1 MTTSAATATGLIAVD
16 WGTSSLRV
24 YRLDAAGQVLEQRST
39 SVGLMACQ
47 GRFEAVLAE
56 QIAGWDEPLIVMA
69 GMIGSRNGWFEV
81 PYVATPA
88 GRREIGA
95 GLRDVSAVSLPG
107 RRIVIAPGLCDRPGG
122 RAPEV
127 MRGEETQILG
137 LFDLLA
143 HDPGAGPH
151 TICLPGT
158 HSKWVTVE
166 AGRITT
172 LRTAMTGEVYAVLR
186 QHSILGA
193 GMAEP
198 ADGSAMATAPDAAHA
213 DDNAA
218 FELGLVSS
226 RESGGL
232 LNHLFSVRSRGL
244 FGELSASQGAPYLSG
259 LLIGHELQ
267 GLVGDIAT
275 GRGAQGDALPV
286 HLIGNARLTA
296 RYRHA
301 LAWWGVESCSHDE
314 ALITRGL
321 FMLAATLA

>member
-1 MTTSAATATGLIAVD
+1 MIAVD

-24 YRLDAAGQVLEQRST
+24 YRLDAAGQVLDQRST
-39 SVGLMACQ
+39 SIGLLACQ

-56 QIAGWDEPLIVMA
+56 QIAGWNEPLIIMA

-81 PYVATPA
+81 PYVACPA
-88 GRREIGA
+88 GPREIGA
-95 GLRDVSAVSLPG
+95 GLREVLADILPG
-107 RRIVIAPGLCDRPGG
+107 RRIVIAPGLCDRSGG

-143 HDPGAGPH
+143 LDHGAGPH

-166 AGRITT
+166 AGRITS

-186 QHSILGA
+186 QHSILRA

-198 ADGSAMATAPDAAHA
+198 VSPKPDATLGTMPGTTPDEASTS
-213 DDNAA
+213 DDRAA
-218 FELGLVSS
+218 FELGLTSS
-226 RESGGL
+226 REPGGL

-244 FGELSASQGAPYLSG
+244 FGELSPTEAAPYLSG
-259 LLIGHELQ
+259 LLIGHELH
-267 GLVGDIAT
+267 GLLGEVWAGDVHAHD
-275 GRGAQGDALPV
+275 GQAV
-286 HLIGNARLTA
+286 HLIGNAGLTA
-296 RYRHA
+296 RYHQA
-301 LAWWGVESCSHDE
+301 LAWWGVATRSHDE
-314 ALITRGL
+314 ALVTRGL